1 MNKSVGILG
10 VGTYLPTEVR
20 TNDWWSENVAKAWK
34 EKAGRRIERI
44 RAEFEKQSSD
54 IARTTLDAIL
64 AVGDDAFHGARE
76 RRVMPAD
83 MKVWDME
90 TAAAREAIDRSG
102 VRKDEIDLVLS
113 YVMIPDYINV
123 PSACVVHS
131 NLGLNP
137 RCTTMAIDAVCNS
150 FMMQLTLAQGMIAS
164 GQARYALVTQASALT
179 RLPASGEPI
188 DVAGGDGAAA
198 LVLGPV
204 SDGHGILG
212 LSHHTDGTL
221 WGALV
226 CGAPGQHWTEGR
238 CTAYSEDRDANLDM
252 FTRMTARAKESVTE
266 ALTAAGVTPEDVGFF
281 ACHQPF
287 PWLRAA
293 SQKCLGMTNARFVDH
308 FHYTGSLSAVN
319 LPLQLAVGEKE
330 GLLNR
335 GDVVACFQG
344 GTGMTWSGMALRWG
358 S

>member
-1 MNKSVGILG
+1 MSKSVGILG
-10 VGTYLPTEVR
+10 VGTFLPPEVR

-34 EKAGRRIERI
+34 EKAARRIERI
-44 RAEFEKQSSD
+44 RAEFEKVPSD
-54 IARTTLDAIL
+54 IARTTLEAIM
-64 AVGDDAFHGARE
+64 AVGDDAFGGARE
-76 RRVMPAD
+76 RRVMPPD
-83 MKVWDME
+83 MKLWDME

-102 VRKDEIDLVLS
+102 VPKGEIDLVLS
-113 YVMIPDYINV
+113 YGMIPDYINV

-131 NLGLNP
+131 NLGLKE
-137 RCTTMAIDAVCNS
+137 RCTTLAVDAVCNS
-150 FMMQLTLAQGMIAS
+150 FMMQLTLAQSMIAS
-164 GQARYALVTQASALT
+164 GQARYALLTQASALT

-188 DVAGGDGAAA
+188 DVSGGDGASA

-204 SDGHGILG
+204 SEGRGILAA
-212 LSHHTDGTL
+212 SHHSDGTL

-226 CGAPGQHWTEGR
+226 CGAPGQHWTQGT
-238 CTAYSEDRDANLDM
+238 CTAYSEDRDANMNM
-252 FTRMTARAKESVTE
+252 FTRMTTRATQVVSE
-266 ALTAAGVTPEDVGFF
+266 ALTDAGLSAEDVAFF
-281 ACHQPF
+281 VCHQPF

-293 SQKCLGMTNARFVDH
+293 SQKCLGLSNAKSVDH
-308 FHYTGSLSAVN
+308 FQYTGSLSAVN

-330 GLLNR
+330 GLLKP